1 MFNYINLLKEIFK
14 ILSLKRRKKLVLIFF
29 ALAISGTLETLGIG
43 LIIPLISNILDTSTN
58 IFSMK
63 GLFHFE
69 GLNRHNIIVNLT
81 ILIFF
86 VYLFKGLYLTYLE
99 FYIQKFV
106 QHIKAEVTLKL
117 YKKYIN
123 NNYELSV
130 NSNSSILYRNL
141 TSEASN
147 FTAGVLEPAI
157 MLAKEFFII
166 FILLIFIITINF
178 KISIMII
185 IFSLIFIKTV
195 KNLLSKNLE
204 KLGFIEQKMKG
215 EQNKIILESLQGI
228 KIIKAYN
235 LENIFNIKLRE
246 LSFNL
251 ANIKAKANSIKL
263 LPRIWIE
270 LTLII
275 FLLLLGIL
283 FIYSGYSLIEFTLF
297 TSIFLISMLKV
308 MPAILS
314 SLRVLN
320 SLSSYRA
327 SIDLIKSE
335 FSENI
340 KNDLT
345 NKYEDES
352 INRPYLLEFNKQ
364 FSCKKITFKYLN
376 SEEIIKDLSFEINRK
391 DDIIGIY
398 GKSGSGKTTLVDI
411 LIGLLN
417 PSNGTFFIDSKEI
430 NIKDCKHIFGYVPQ
444 TTFLFDDT
452 IKNNI
457 LMTLNKNQTITDKDL
472 YEVLE
477 KTQLLDL
484 VNSLKDKENT
494 FIGENGAK
502 LSGGQKQRIGI
513 ARALIYKP
521 KILIFDEA
529 TNGLDKA
536 TEKKIFEDL
545 KNISKNLSL
554 IIISH
559 NPNIWNYCNK
569 LYEMK
574 NKNLIKIK

>member
-14 ILSLKRRKKLVLIFF
+14 ILSLKRRKNLILIFF
-29 ALAISGTLETLGIG
+29 ALALSGILEALGIG
-43 LIIPLISNILDTSTN
+43 LIIPLISQILDTSTN
-58 IFSMK
+58 VFSMEN
-63 GLFHFE
+63 LFHFE
-69 GLNRHNIIVNLT
+69 GLNRQNVIINLT

-86 VYLFKGLYLTYLE
+86 VYLLKGLYLTYLE
-99 FYIQKFV
+99 FYIQKFT
-106 QHIKAEVTLKL
+106 QRIKAEVALKL

-141 TSEASN
+141 TTEASN
-147 FTAGVLEPAI
+147 FTAGILEPVI

-178 KISIMII
+178 KISILII

-235 LENIFNIKLRE
+235 LENIFDVKLRE
-246 LSFNL
+246 LSLNL
-251 ANIKAKANSIKL
+251 ANFKAKANSIKL

-275 FLLLLGIL
+275 FLLLLAIL

-297 TSIFLISMLKV
+297 SSIFLISMLKV
-308 MPAILS
+308 MPAIIS
-314 SLRVLN
+314 SLRVIN
-320 SLSSYRA
+320 SLSNYKA

-352 INRPYLLEFNKQ
+352 INRPYSLEFNKQ

-391 DDIIGIY
+391 KDIIGIY

-430 NIKDCKHIFGYVPQ
+430 NIKDCKNIFGYVPQ

-457 LMTLNKNQTITDKDL
+457 LMSVKENSSISNEFL

-477 KTQLLDL
+477 KTQLIDL
-484 VNSLKDKENT
+484 VDSLKDKENT
-494 FIGENGAK
+494 IIGENGTK
-502 LSGGQKQRIGI
+502 LSGGQRQRIGI
-513 ARALIYKP
+513 ARALINKP
-521 KILIFDEA
+521 KIMIIDEA
-529 TNGLDKA
+529 TNGLDKI

-545 KNISKNLSL
+545 KIISKNLS
-554 IIISH
+554 IIAVSH
-559 NPNIWNYCNK
+559 NPQIWSYCNK
-569 LYEMK
+569 LFEMK
-574 NKNLIKIK
+574 NKNLTKIK

>member
-14 ILSLKRRKKLVLIFF
+14 ILSLKRRKNLILIFF
-29 ALAISGTLETLGIG
+29 ALALSGILEALGIG
-43 LIIPLISNILDTSTN
+43 LIIPLISQILDTSTN
-58 IFSMK
+58 VFSMEN
-63 GLFHFE
+63 LFHFE
-69 GLNRHNIIVNLT
+69 GLNRQNVIINLT

-86 VYLFKGLYLTYLE
+86 VYLLKGLYLTYLE
-99 FYIQKFV
+99 FYIQKFT

-141 TSEASN
+141 TTEASN
-147 FTAGVLEPAI
+147 FTAGILEPVI

-178 KISIMII
+178 KISILII

-235 LENIFNIKLRE
+235 LENIFDVKLRE
-246 LSFNL
+246 LSLNL
-251 ANIKAKANSIKL
+251 ANFKAKANSIKL

-275 FLLLLGIL
+275 FLLLLAIL

-297 TSIFLISMLKV
+297 SSIFLISMLKV
-308 MPAILS
+308 MPAIIS
-314 SLRVLN
+314 SLRVIN
-320 SLSSYRA
+320 SLSNYKA

-352 INRPYLLEFNKQ
+352 INRPYSLEFNKQ
-364 FSCKKITFKYLN
+364 FSCKRITFKYLN

-391 DDIIGIY
+391 NDIIGIY

-430 NIKDCKHIFGYVPQ
+430 NIKDCKNIFGYVPQ

-457 LMTLNKNQTITDKDL
+457 LMSVKENSSISNEFL
-472 YEVLE
+472 YEILE
-477 KTQLLDL
+477 KTQLIEL
-484 VNSLKDKENT
+484 VESLKNKENT
-494 FIGENGAK
+494 IIGENGTK

-513 ARALIYKP
+513 ARALINKP
-521 KILIFDEA
+521 KIMIIDEA
-529 TNGLDKA
+529 TNGLDKI

-545 KNISKNLSL
+545 KIISKNLS
-554 IIISH
+554 IIAVSH
-559 NPNIWNYCNK
+559 NPQIWSYCNK
-569 LYEMK
+569 LFEMK
-574 NKNLIKIK
+574 NKNLTKIK

>member
-411 LIGLLN
+411 FIGLLN
-417 PSNGTFFIDSKEI
+417 SSSGTFYIDGKEV
-430 NIKDCKHIFGYVPQ
+430 NIKDYQHIFGYVPQ

-457 LMTLNKNQTITDKDL
+457 LMTVKENLLISDKFL

-477 KTQLLDL
+477 KTQLIDL
-484 VNSLKDKENT
+484 INSLKDKENT
-494 FIGENGAK
+494 IIGENGAK

-513 ARALIYKP
+513 ARALINKP
-521 KILIFDEA
+521 KILIIDEA
-529 TNGLDKA
+529 TSGLDKT

-545 KNISKNLSL
+545 KIISKKLS
-554 IIISH
+554 IIAISH
-559 NPNIWNYCNK
+559 NPQIWGYCNK
-569 LYEMK
+569 LFEMK

>member
-14 ILSLKRRKKLVLIFF
+14 ALPLKRRKNLVLIFF
-29 ALAISGTLETLGIG
+29 ALAGSGILETLGIG
-43 LIIPLISNILDTSTN
+43 LIIPLISNVLDTSTN
-58 IFSMK
+58 IFSME

-69 GLNRHNIIVNLT
+69 GLNRQKVIINLT

-86 VYLFKGLYLTYLE
+86 VYLLKGLYLTYLE
-99 FYIQKFV
+99 FYIQKFT
-106 QHIKAEVTLKL
+106 QRIKAEVALKL

-141 TSEASN
+141 TTEASN
-147 FTAGVLEPAI
+147 FTAGVLEPVI

-178 KISIMII
+178 KISILII
-185 IFSLIFIKTV
+185 IFSLIFISTV
-195 KNLLSKNLE
+195 KNLLRKNLE

-235 LENIFNIKLRE
+235 LENIFDVKLRE
-246 LSFNL
+246 LSLNL
-251 ANIKAKANSIKL
+251 ANVKAKANSIKL

-275 FLLLLGIL
+275 FLLLLAIL
-283 FIYSGYSLIEFTLF
+283 FIYYGYSLIEFTLF
-297 TSIFLISMLKV
+297 SSIFLISMLKV
-308 MPAILS
+308 MPAIVS
-314 SLRVLN
+314 SLRVIN
-320 SLSSYRA
+320 SLNNYKA

-340 KNDLT
+340 KDDLT

-352 INRPYLLEFNKQ
+352 INRPYSLEFNKQ

-391 DDIIGIY
+391 NDIIGIY

-430 NIKDCKHIFGYVPQ
+430 NIKDCKNIFGYVPQ

-452 IKNNI
+452 IKI
-457 LMTLNKNQTITDKDL
+457 
-472 YEVLE
+472 
-477 KTQLLDL
+477 
-484 VNSLKDKENT
+484 
-494 FIGENGAK
+494 
-502 LSGGQKQRIGI
+502 
-513 ARALIYKP
+513 IY
-521 KILIFDEA
+521 
-529 TNGLDKA
+529 
-536 TEKKIFEDL
+536 
-545 KNISKNLSL
+545 
-554 IIISH
+554 
-559 NPNIWNYCNK
+559 
-569 LYEMK
+569 
-574 NKNLIKIK
+574 